1 MRPLSIHKIIKLSFK
16 EKVLAQKGVLYQNG
30 KSLRLLNTKY
40 YVPGG
45 HSSCIELKGRHRVN
59 VLFTQICE
67 SMLDF
72 KSEPSGNPR
81 TSMVIEINAY
91 Y

>member
-1 MRPLSIHKIIKLSFK
+1 MHKIIKLSFK
-16 EKVLAQKGVLYQNG
+16 EKVLAQKVVLYKNG

-45 HSSCIELKGRHRVN
+45 HSNCIELKGRRRVN

-67 SMLDF
+67 PMLAF
-72 KSEPSGNPR
+72 ESEPS
-81 TSMVIEINAY
+81 
-91 Y
+91 